1 MKLDESTMAQLALCT
16 VNYPNTVRMP
26 QMDRKVYLQV
36 DKALQALGGKWSR
49 KVGAH
54 VFENLDDPTLI
65 TARIDI
71 ALAMGEVTT
80 DADLGFFPTP
90 EPLARE
96 LAAMAEIDTTCAVL
110 EPSAGDG
117 ALYGAI
123 IAYNPA
129 FVGLVERDPVRRQK
143 LMLCSRNCDEVVSH
157 DDFLDL
163 VESEP
168 YDRVVMNPPFY
179 KVGRG
184 DHLDHVR
191 HAFGML
197 GPGGILVSVLPA
209 GVLFRGDK
217 RHKQFR
223 ATFGAIGT
231 IKELPEGSFKA
242 SGTDVRTCV
251 LRVRRS

>member
-1 MKLDESTMAQLALCT
+1 MKLDENTLAHLALCT

-26 QMDRKVYLQV
+26 QMDRKVYKQV
-36 DKALQALGGKWSR
+36 DAALQALGGKWSR
-49 KVGAH
+49 KLAAH
-54 VFENLDDPTLI
+54 VFEDLDDPALI
-65 TARIDI
+65 ATRIDAAI
-71 ALAMGEVTT
+71 ALGAVTT
-80 DADLGFFPTP
+80 NADLGFFATP
-90 EPLARE
+90 APLARE
-96 LAAMAEIDTTCAVL
+96 LAAMAEIDRTCSVL
-110 EPSAGDG
+110 EPSAGAG
-117 ALYGAI
+117 HLYREI
-123 IAYNPA
+123 CKYNPA
-129 FVGLVERDPVRRQK
+129 FVALVERDHDRRQQ
-143 LMLCSRNCDEVVSH
+143 LLRLQRDQDEVCGH
-157 DDFLDL
+157 DDFLDF

-191 HAFGML
+191 HAYGML
-197 GPGGILVSVLPA
+197 GPGGILVAVLPA

-223 ATFGAIGT
+223 ATFGDLGS

-251 LRVRRS
+251 LRVRRA